1 MPKIGREKERLMT
14 IKNVE
19 VLENN
24 FLIIFKKYYGNV
36 KLRYNTLNKLLY
48 RLFLMLNLKNPNLYN
63 NRELSWLQFNTRVL
77 KQAQDESL
85 PLLERLKFLAIYGTN
100 LDEFYMIR
108 VAGLKKLFAAGIIVS
123 GADKLTPLQQLR
135 EIRSYLHQE
144 QQVVEHCRTSILK
157 KLEDEGV
164 SVKSYDEVST
174 QDKHKLNQF
183 FNENIYPVI
192 IPIAIDATH
201 PFPHLNNLS
210 FGLIV
215 KLQDLDDESVER
227 FGLIRVP
234 RVLERFVEL
243 ENGTYIPIE
252 SLVAQHVEDLFP
264 GFTLL
269 KYAAFRVTRNADI
282 AIEEE
287 EADDFMEIL
296 EEGLKLRRK
305 GEMVRLEVGSN
316 ADDEIINFFNRH
328 TNVYKDDIYKFHT
341 YLNLSSLWQIVANK
355 NFAHLLAAP
364 FKPKILPPFD
374 SNESI
379 FTTLEKQ
386 DVLMYHPYESFDPVV
401 KFIQVASKDPDVVS
415 IKMTLYRSGTNS
427 PIVQALMNASESG
440 KQVTVMVELKA
451 RFDEENNLIW
461 AKALEKSG
469 AHVIYGI
476 KGFKV
481 HAKATL
487 VTRRKNGKLKQYA
500 HLGTGNYN
508 PSTAKIYTDMSY
520 MTSKDEITND
530 LTRFFHFLTGF
541 SKKGKLNELYMA
553 PSQIKP
559 KILSLIHN
567 ETRQGENGQIIA
579 KINSLVD
586 EDVIR
591 ALYKASQ
598 AGVKIDLIVRGI
610 CCLKPGIEGVSE
622 NIRVISILGK
632 YLEHPRTFYF
642 KNDASAVYIS
652 SADWMPRN
660 LVRRIELL
668 TAIKDETA
676 KNKILQILQ
685 LQCADNALSHE
696 LQSDGSYIKV
706 KNEEENIVHN
716 HRHMEEY
723 VNTIVKASKKES
735 TSYTANLATSIF
747 TDIKE

>member
-1 MPKIGREKERLMT
+1 
-14 IKNVE
+14 
-19 VLENN
+19 
-24 FLIIFKKYYGNV
+24 
-36 KLRYNTLNKLLY
+36 
-48 RLFLMLNLKNPNLYN
+48 MLNLKNPNLYN

-108 VAGLKKLFAAGIIVS
+108 VAGLKKLFSAGIIVS

-135 EIRSYLHQE
+135 EIRNYLHQE
-144 QQVVEHCRTSILK
+144 LQVLEHCMSGILK
-157 KLEDEGV
+157 KLEPEGITI
-164 SVKSYDEVST
+164 KSYDEVN
-174 QDKHKLNQF
+174 QNEKNQLNRYF
-183 FNENIYPVI
+183 SENIYPVI
-192 IPIAIDATH
+192 IPIAVDATH

-215 KLQDLDDESVER
+215 KLYDCDDHSIER
-227 FGLIRVP
+227 FGIIRVP
-234 RVLERFVEL
+234 RVLSRFIQL
-243 ENGTYIPIE
+243 DNATYVPIE
-252 SLVAQHVEDLFP
+252 SLVAKHVEQLFP
-264 GFTLL
+264 GYSLI
-269 KYAAFRVTRNADI
+269 KYASFRVTRNADME
-282 AIEEE
+282 IEEE

-305 GEMVRLEVGSN
+305 GEMVRLEVGS
-316 ADDEIINFFNRH
+316 DTDEEIINFFNRH

-341 YLNLSSLWQIVANK
+341 FLNLSSLWQIVSNK
-355 NFAHLLAAP
+355 DFAHLLMPP
-364 FKPKILPPFD
+364 FKPKTLPPFD
-374 SNESI
+374 SNENI
-379 FTTLEKQ
+379 FLTLEKQ
-386 DVLMYHPYESFDPVV
+386 DVLLYHPYESFEPVV
-401 KFIQVASKDPDVVS
+401 KLIQVAAKDPDVVS

-427 PIVQALMNASESG
+427 PIVQSLMSAAESG

-461 AKALEKSG
+461 AKALEKAG

-481 HAKATL
+481 HAKAAL

-508 PSTAKIYTDMSY
+508 PATAKIYTDMSY

-541 SKKGKLNELYMA
+541 SKKGKLDELYMA

-559 KILSLIHN
+559 KILSLIQN
-567 ETRQGENGQIIA
+567 ETRKQKEGHIIA
-579 KINSLVD
+579 KVNSLVD

-598 AGVKIDLIVRGI
+598 AGVKVELIVRGI
-610 CCLKPGIEGVSE
+610 CCLKTGVAGVSE

-642 KNDASAVYIS
+642 KNDATQVYIS

-668 TAIKDETA
+668 TGIKDDAARE
-676 KNKILQILQ
+676 KILQILK
-685 LQCADNALSHE
+685 LQCSDNGLAHE
-696 LQSDGSYIKV
+696 LQEDGSYIKI
-706 KNEEENIVHN
+706 KRGDNKSINN
-716 HRHMEEY
+716 HKLLEDH
-723 VNTIVKASKKES
+723 VNRVSKATKKES
-735 TSYTANLATSIF
+735 ASSVANLAARLFIES
-747 TDIKE
+747 

>member
-1 MPKIGREKERLMT
+1 
-14 IKNVE
+14 
-19 VLENN
+19 
-24 FLIIFKKYYGNV
+24 
-36 KLRYNTLNKLLY
+36 
-48 RLFLMLNLKNPNLYN
+48 MLNLKNPNLYN
-63 NRELSWLQFNTRVL
+63 NRELSWLRFNTRVL

-123 GADKLTPLQQLR
+123 GADRLTPLQQLK
-135 EIRSYLHQE
+135 EIRKYLHQE
-144 QQVVEHCRTSILK
+144 QQVIEYTRTEILK
-157 KLEDEGV
+157 KLALEGM
-164 SVKSYDEVST
+164 SVQSYDEVNQT
-174 QDKHKLNQF
+174 QKYTLDRF

-192 IPIAIDATH
+192 IPIAVDPTH
-201 PFPHLNNLS
+201 PFPHFNNLS

-215 KLQDLDDESVER
+215 KLKDSDDESVER
-227 FGLIRVP
+227 FGIIRVP
-234 RVLERFVEL
+234 RVLDRFVEL
-243 ENGTYIPIE
+243 DNSTYVPIE

-264 GFTLL
+264 GYKLI

-316 ADDEIINFFNRH
+316 ADDEIINFFNH
-328 TNVYKDDIYKFHT
+328 HVNVYKDDIYKFHT
-341 YLNLSSLWQIVANK
+341 FLNLSSLWQIVGNK
-355 NFAHLLAAP
+355 DFAHLLSP
-364 FKPKILPPFD
+364 SFKPKSLPPCD
-374 SNESI
+374 ISENI

-386 DVLMYHPYESFDPVV
+386 DVLLYHPYESFDPVV
-401 KFIQVASKDPDVVS
+401 KFIQTAAKDPDVVS
-415 IKMTLYRSGTNS
+415 LKMTLYRSGTNS
-427 PIVQALMNASESG
+427 PIVKALMDASESG

-487 VTRRKNGKLKQYA
+487 ITRRTNGKLKQYA

-520 MTSKDEITND
+520 MTSKDVITND

-567 ETRQGENGQIIA
+567 ETRQGANGQIIA
-579 KINSLVD
+579 KVNSLVD

-598 AGVKIDLIVRGI
+598 AGVKIELIVRGI
-610 CCLKPGIEGVSE
+610 CCLKPQVEGVSE
-622 NIRVISILGK
+622 NIKVISILGK

-642 KNDASAVYIS
+642 KNDATQVYIS

-668 TAIKDETA
+668 TAIKDDAA
-676 KNKILQILQ
+676 KEKILQILQ
-685 LQCADNALSHE
+685 LQCADNSLAHE
-696 LQSDGSYIKV
+696 LQSDGSYVKV
-706 KNEEENIVHN
+706 KKENAKTVNN
-716 HRHMEEY
+716 HKMLEDY
-723 VNTIVKASKKES
+723 VNRISKASKKEL
-735 TSYTANLATSIF
+735 TSSVAQLAARLYTES
-747 TDIKE
+747 

>member
-1 MPKIGREKERLMT
+1 
-14 IKNVE
+14 
-19 VLENN
+19 
-24 FLIIFKKYYGNV
+24 
-36 KLRYNTLNKLLY
+36 
-48 RLFLMLNLKNPNLYN
+48 MLNLKNPQFYN

-108 VAGLKKLFAAGIIVS
+108 VAGLKKLFSAGIIVS

-135 EIRSYLHQE
+135 EIRKYLHQE
-144 QQVVEHCRTSILK
+144 QQVLEHCLSGILSSVEK
-157 KLEDEGV
+157 EGIL
-164 SVKSYDEVST
+164 VKSYDEVNKN
-174 QDKHKLNQF
+174 QKNKLDRF
-183 FNENIYPVI
+183 FYEQIYPVI

-210 FGLIV
+210 FGIIV
-215 KLQDLDDESVER
+215 KLNDIDDVTIER
-227 FGLIRVP
+227 FGIVRVP
-234 RVLERFVEL
+234 RVLDRFIEC
-243 ENGTYIPIE
+243 ENGLFVPVE
-252 SLVAQHVEDLFP
+252 SVVEQHIEDLFP
-264 GFTLL
+264 GYTLN
-269 KYAAFRVTRNADI
+269 KYAAFRVTRNADME
-282 AIEEE
+282 IEEE

-305 GEMVRLEVGSN
+305 GAMVRLEVGIN
-316 ADDEIINFFNRH
+316 ADEEIINFFNRH

-341 YLNLSSLWQIVANK
+341 FLNLPSLWQIVGSK
-355 NFAHLLAAP
+355 DFAHLLAAP
-364 FKPKILPPFD
+364 FKPKMLPPFHA
-374 SNESI
+374 NEDI
-379 FTTLEKQ
+379 FTILEKQ
-386 DVLMYHPYESFDPVV
+386 DVLMYHPYESFEPVV
-401 KFIQVASKDPDVVS
+401 KLIQDASKDKDVVS

-427 PIVQALMNASESG
+427 PIVQALMNASESE

-461 AKALEKSG
+461 AKALEKAG

-481 HAKATL
+481 HAKAAL

-508 PSTAKIYTDMSY
+508 PATAKIYTDMSY

-541 SKKGKLNELYMA
+541 SKKGNLNELYMA
-553 PSQIKP
+553 PTQIKP

-567 ETRQGENGQIIA
+567 ETRKGNKGRIVA

-598 AGVKIDLIVRGI
+598 AGVRVDLIVRGI
-610 CCLKPGIEGVSE
+610 CCLKPGIPEISE

-632 YLEHPRTFYF
+632 YLEHPRVFYF
-642 KNDASAVYIS
+642 KNDKTGVYIS

-668 TAIKDETA
+668 TGIKDEVSR
-676 KNKILQILQ
+676 NKIIQILNLQI
-685 LQCADNALSHE
+685 ADNSLAHE

-706 KNEEENIVHN
+706 KRDNNKSINN
-716 HRHMEEY
+716 HKLIEDY
-723 VNTIVKASKKES
+723 VNRVSKATKKES
-735 TSYTANLATSIF
+735 SSSIEQLASRLF
-747 TDIKE
+747 LES

>member
-1 MPKIGREKERLMT
+1 MI
-14 IKNVE
+14 V
-19 VLENN
+19 
-24 FLIIFKKYYGNV
+24 
-36 KLRYNTLNKLLY
+36 
-48 RLFLMLNLKNPNLYN
+48 NLKNPNLYN

-77 KQAQDESL
+77 KQAQDDSL

-108 VAGLKKLFAAGIIVS
+108 IAGLKKLFSAGIIVS

-135 EIRSYLHQE
+135 EIRIYLHQE
-144 QQVVEHCRTSILK
+144 QQVLEHCMGGILK
-157 KLEDEGV
+157 KLEEEGL
-164 SVKSYDEVST
+164 SIKSYSDVNQNEKN
-174 QDKHKLNQF
+174 QLNRF
-183 FNENIYPVI
+183 FYENIYPVI

-215 KLQDLDDESVER
+215 KLKDNDNEDIER
-227 FGLIRVP
+227 FGIIRVP
-234 RVLERFVEL
+234 RVLSRFVEL
-243 ENGTYIPIE
+243 GNGTYVPIE
-252 SLVAQHVEDLFP
+252 SVVAQHVEDLFP
-264 GFTLL
+264 GYTLS
-269 KYAAFRVTRNADI
+269 KYSSFRVTRNADL

-287 EADDFMEIL
+287 EADDFLEIL

-305 GEMVRLEVGSN
+305 GEMVRLEIGKNS
-316 ADDEIINFFNRH
+316 DEEIINFFNRH

-341 YLNLSSLWQIVANK
+341 FLNLSSLWQIVGNK
-355 NFAHLLAAP
+355 DFAHLLSPP
-364 FKPKILPPFD
+364 FKPKTLPPLD
-374 SNESI
+374 NNENI

-386 DVLMYHPYESFDPVV
+386 DILMYHPYESFDPVV
-401 KFIQVASKDPDVVS
+401 KLIQSASKDPDVVS

-427 PIVQALMNASESG
+427 PIVQALMNASDSG

-461 AKALEKSG
+461 AKALEKAG
-469 AHVIYGI
+469 THVIYGI

-481 HAKATL
+481 HAKAAL
-487 VTRRKNGKLKQYA
+487 ITRRKNGKLKQYA

-508 PSTAKIYTDMSY
+508 PATSKIYTDMSY

-541 SKKGKLNELYMA
+541 SNKGKLNELYMA

-559 KILSLIHN
+559 KLLSLIHN
-567 ETRQGENGQIIA
+567 ETRQGENGEIIA

-598 AGVKIDLIVRGI
+598 AGVKVDLIVRGI

-642 KNDASAVYIS
+642 KNDNPGVYIS

-668 TAIKDETA
+668 TAIKDEPS
-676 KNKILQILQ
+676 KEKIIQILK
-685 LQCADNALSHE
+685 LQCSDNALAHE
-696 LQSDGSYIKV
+696 LQSDGSYIKI
-706 KNEEENIVHN
+706 KRENTKSINN
-716 HRHMEEY
+716 HKLLEDY
-723 VNTIVKASKKES
+723 VNRIAKATKKETAS
-735 TSYTANLATSIF
+735 TLQQLASRLFI
-747 TDIKE
+747 ES

>member
-1 MPKIGREKERLMT
+1 
-14 IKNVE
+14 
-19 VLENN
+19 
-24 FLIIFKKYYGNV
+24 
-36 KLRYNTLNKLLY
+36 
-48 RLFLMLNLKNPNLYN
+48 MLNLKNPNLYN

-135 EIRSYLHQE
+135 EIRTYLHQE

-164 SVKSYDEVST
+164 CVKSYDEVNT
-174 QDKHKLNQF
+174 QEKNKLNQF

-192 IPIAIDATH
+192 IPIAIDSTH

-234 RVLERFVEL
+234 RVLERFVQL
-243 ENGTYIPIE
+243 ENGTYIPVE

-341 YLNLSSLWQIVANK
+341 YLNLSSLWQIVSNK

-364 FKPKILPPFD
+364 FKPKNLPPFD
-374 SNESI
+374 SGENI

-386 DVLMYHPYESFDPVV
+386 DVLMYHPYESFEPVV
-401 KFIQVASKDPDVVS
+401 KFIQVASKDPNVVS

-427 PIVQALMNASESG
+427 PIVKALMEASESG

-579 KINSLVD
+579 KVNSLVD

-610 CCLKPGIEGVSE
+610 CCLKPGVAGVSE

-642 KNDASAVYIS
+642 KSDAAGVYIS

-676 KNKILQILQ
+676 KSKILQILQ

-706 KNEEENIVHN
+706 KGDEEHIIHN
-716 HRHMEEY
+716 HKHLEEY
-723 VNTIVKASKKES
+723 VNNIVKASKKES
-735 TSYTANLATSIF
+735 TSYTANLATKIF
-747 TDIKE
+747 TQTEK

>member
-1 MPKIGREKERLMT
+1 
-14 IKNVE
+14 
-19 VLENN
+19 
-24 FLIIFKKYYGNV
+24 
-36 KLRYNTLNKLLY
+36 
-48 RLFLMLNLKNPNLYN
+48 MLNLKNPNLYN

-108 VAGLKKLFAAGIIVS
+108 VAGLKKLFSAGIIVS

-135 EIRSYLHQE
+135 EIRYYLHQE
-144 QQVVEHCRTSILK
+144 QQVVEHCRSEILK
-157 KLEDEGV
+157 KLEGEGIF
-164 SVKSYDEVST
+164 VKNYDGVNKQEKS
-174 QDKHKLNQF
+174 KLNQF

-215 KLQDLDDESVER
+215 KLQDGDDSAVER
-227 FGLIRVP
+227 FGLIRIP
-234 RVLERFVEL
+234 RVLSRFIEL
-243 ENGTYIPIE
+243 GNGVYVPIE
-252 SLVAQHVEDLFP
+252 SIVAQHVEDLFP

-282 AIEEE
+282 EIEEE

-328 TNVYKDDIYKFHT
+328 TNVFKDDIYKFHT
-341 YLNLSSLWQIVANK
+341 FLNLSSLWQIVGNRD
-355 NFAHLLAAP
+355 FAHLLSAP
-364 FKPKILPPFD
+364 FKPKNLPPFEN
-374 SNESI
+374 SENI

-401 KFIQVASKDPDVVS
+401 KFIQNASKDPDVVS

-427 PIVQALMNASESG
+427 PIVQALMSASESG

-481 HAKATL
+481 HAKAAL

-508 PSTAKIYTDMSY
+508 PATAKIYTDMSY

-553 PSQIKP
+553 PTQIKP
-559 KILSLIHN
+559 KLLSLIHN
-567 ETRQGENGQIIA
+567 ETRQGTKGHIIA

-586 EDVIR
+586 EDIIR
-591 ALYKASQ
+591 SLYKASQ
-598 AGVKIDLIVRGI
+598 AGVKVELIVRGI
-610 CCLKPGIEGVSE
+610 CCLKPGIKGVSE

-642 KNDASAVYIS
+642 KNDASQVYIS

-668 TAIKDETA
+668 TAIKDEVSQS
-676 KNKILQILQ
+676 KILQILQ
-685 LQCADNALSHE
+685 LQCCDNTLSHQ

-706 KNEEENIVHN
+706 KNENYKTINN
-716 HRHMEEY
+716 HKHMEDY
-723 VNTIVKASKKES
+723 VNRIAKASKKES
-735 TSYTANLATSIF
+735 ASFISNLMTTIF
-747 TDIKE
+747 IDCKE

>member
-1 MPKIGREKERLMT
+1 
-14 IKNVE
+14 
-19 VLENN
+19 
-24 FLIIFKKYYGNV
+24 
-36 KLRYNTLNKLLY
+36 
-48 RLFLMLNLKNPNLYN
+48 MLNLKNPNLYL

-108 VAGLKKLFAAGIIVS
+108 VAGLKKLFSAGVIVS
-123 GADKLTPLQQLR
+123 GADRLTPLQQLR
-135 EIRSYLHQE
+135 EIRNYLHQE
-144 QQVVEHCRTSILK
+144 QQVVEHCRNEIFT
-157 KLEDEGV
+157 KLEPHGIN
-164 SVKSYDEVST
+164 VKTYDQASNQEKKV
-174 QDKHKLNQF
+174 LNQF

-215 KLQDLDDESVER
+215 KLIDDDNEGVER
-227 FGLIRVP
+227 FGIIRVP
-234 RVLERFVEL
+234 RVLDRFVEL
-243 ENGTYIPIE
+243 ESGTYVPIE
-252 SLVAQHVEDLFP
+252 NLVAKHVEELFP
-264 GFTLL
+264 GYSLT
-269 KYAAFRVTRNADI
+269 KYASFRVTRNADM

-316 ADDEIINFFNRH
+316 ADDEIINFFNQH
-328 TNVYKDDIYKFHT
+328 AHVYKNDIYKFHT
-341 YLNLSSLWQIVANK
+341 FLNLSSLWQIVTNK
-355 NFAHLLAAP
+355 DFAHLLAP
-364 FKPKILPPFD
+364 SFQPKTLPPFD
-374 SNESI
+374 TNEDYFAI
-379 FTTLEKQ
+379 LEKQ
-386 DVLMYHPYESFDPVV
+386 DVLLYHPYDSFDPVV
-401 KFIQVASKDPDVVS
+401 NLIQCAAKDPDVVS
-415 IKMTLYRSGTNS
+415 IKMTLYRSGTKS
-427 PIVQALMNASESG
+427 PIVKALIDASESG

-476 KGFKV
+476 QGFKV
-481 HAKATL
+481 HAKAAL
-487 VTRRKNGKLKQYA
+487 ITRRINGKLKQYA
-500 HLGTGNYN
+500 HLATGNYN
-508 PSTAKIYTDMSY
+508 PSTSKIYTDMSY
-520 MTSKDEITND
+520 MTSKDAITND

-541 SKKGKLNELYMA
+541 SKKGKLNELYMS

-559 KILSLIHN
+559 KLLSLIHN
-567 ETRQGENGQIIA
+567 ETRQGTKGQIIA
-579 KINSLVD
+579 KVNSLVD

-632 YLEHPRTFYF
+632 YLEHARSFYF
-642 KNDASAVYIS
+642 KNDASKIYIS

-676 KNKILQILQ
+676 QNKIIQILK
-685 LQCADNALSHE
+685 LQCADNVLAHE
-696 LQSDGSYIKV
+696 LQSNGTYRKV
-706 KNEEENIVHN
+706 KQDDEHKKTNN
-716 HRHMEEY
+716 HKLLEDY
-723 VNTIVKASKKES
+723 VNKIAKATRKES
-735 TSYTANLATSIF
+735 STYVSQLAQRLFIES
-747 TDIKE
+747 

>member
-1 MPKIGREKERLMT
+1 
-14 IKNVE
+14 
-19 VLENN
+19 
-24 FLIIFKKYYGNV
+24 
-36 KLRYNTLNKLLY
+36 
-48 RLFLMLNLKNPNLYN
+48 MLNLKNPQFYN

-108 VAGLKKLFAAGIIVS
+108 VAGLKKLFSAGIIVS

-135 EIRSYLHQE
+135 EIRKYLHQE
-144 QQVVEHCRTSILK
+144 QQVLEHCLSGILSSIEK
-157 KLEDEGV
+157 EGIL
-164 SVKSYDEVST
+164 VKSYDEVNKN
-174 QDKHKLNQF
+174 QKNKLDRF
-183 FNENIYPVI
+183 FYEQIYPVI

-210 FGLIV
+210 FGIIV
-215 KLQDLDDESVER
+215 KLNDIDDVTIER
-227 FGLIRVP
+227 FGIVRVP
-234 RVLERFVEL
+234 RVLDRFIEC
-243 ENGTYIPIE
+243 ENGLFVPVE
-252 SLVAQHVEDLFP
+252 SVVEQHIEDLFP
-264 GFTLL
+264 GYTLN
-269 KYAAFRVTRNADI
+269 KYAAFRVTRNADME
-282 AIEEE
+282 IEEE

-305 GEMVRLEVGSN
+305 GAMVRLEVGIN
-316 ADDEIINFFNRH
+316 ADEEVINFFNRH

-341 YLNLSSLWQIVANK
+341 FLNLPSLWQIVGSK

-364 FKPKILPPFD
+364 FKPKMLPPFHA
-374 SNESI
+374 NEDI
-379 FTTLEKQ
+379 FTILEKQ
-386 DVLMYHPYESFDPVV
+386 DVLMYHPYESFEPVV
-401 KFIQVASKDPDVVS
+401 KLIQDASKDKDVVS

-427 PIVQALMNASESG
+427 PIVQALMNASESE

-461 AKALEKSG
+461 AKALEKAG

-481 HAKATL
+481 HAKAAL

-508 PSTAKIYTDMSY
+508 PATAKIYTDMSY

-541 SKKGKLNELYMA
+541 SKKGNLNELYMA

-567 ETRQGENGQIIA
+567 ETRKGNKGRIVA

-598 AGVKIDLIVRGI
+598 AGVRVDLIVRGI
-610 CCLKPGIEGVSE
+610 CCLKPGIPEISE

-632 YLEHPRTFYF
+632 YLEHPRVFYF
-642 KNDASAVYIS
+642 KNDKTGVYIS

-668 TAIKDETA
+668 TGIKDEVSR
-676 KNKILQILQ
+676 NKIIQILNLQI
-685 LQCADNALSHE
+685 ADNSLAHE

-706 KNEEENIVHN
+706 KRDNNKSINN
-716 HRHMEEY
+716 HKLIEDY
-723 VNTIVKASKKES
+723 VNRVSKATKKES
-735 TSYTANLATSIF
+735 SSSIEQLASRLF
-747 TDIKE
+747 LES

>member
-1 MPKIGREKERLMT
+1 
-14 IKNVE
+14 
-19 VLENN
+19 
-24 FLIIFKKYYGNV
+24 
-36 KLRYNTLNKLLY
+36 
-48 RLFLMLNLKNPNLYN
+48 MLNLKNPRFYN

-123 GADKLTPLQQLR
+123 GADRLTPLQQLR
-135 EIRSYLHQE
+135 EIRTYLHQE
-144 QQVVEHCRTSILK
+144 QQVIEHCMNGILK
-157 KLEDEGV
+157 KLEDEGLFI
-164 SVKSYDEVST
+164 KSYKEV
-174 QDKHKLNQF
+174 NQSEKNTLKRY
-183 FNENIYPVI
+183 FNENLYPVI
-192 IPIAIDATH
+192 VPIAIDATH

-215 KLQDLDDESVER
+215 KLSDKDDTTIER

-243 ENGTYIPIE
+243 GNNTYVPIE
-252 SLVAQHVEDLFP
+252 TLISEHIEDLFP
-264 GFTLL
+264 GYSLL
-269 KYAAFRVTRNADI
+269 KYSSFRVTRNADME
-282 AIEEE
+282 IEEE

-316 ADDEIINFFNRH
+316 GDDEIINSFNRH
-328 TNVYKDDIYKFHT
+328 TNVYKDDIYRFHT
-341 YLNLSSLWQIVANK
+341 FINLSSLWQIVGNK
-355 NFAHLLAAP
+355 DFAHLSLPP
-364 FKPKILPPFD
+364 FKPKLLPPFET
-374 SNESI
+374 NENI

-386 DVLMYHPYESFDPVV
+386 DVLLYHPYESFEPVV
-401 KFIQVASKDPDVVS
+401 KLIQTASKDPDVVS

-427 PIVQALMNASESG
+427 PIVQALMSASESG

-461 AKALEKSG
+461 AKALEKAG

-481 HAKATL
+481 HAKAAL

-508 PSTAKIYTDMSY
+508 PATAKIYTDMSY
-520 MTSKDEITND
+520 LTSKDEITND
-530 LTRFFHFLTGF
+530 LTRFFHFLSGF
-541 SKKGKLNELYMA
+541 SNKGKLNELYMA

-559 KILSLIHN
+559 KLLSLIQN
-567 ETRQGENGQIIA
+567 EMRKGEDGHIIA
-579 KINSLVD
+579 KVNSLVD

-591 ALYKASQ
+591 GLYKASQ
-598 AGVKIDLIVRGI
+598 AGTKVELIVRGI

-622 NIRVISILGK
+622 NISVISILGK
-632 YLEHPRTFYF
+632 YLEHPRTFFF
-642 KNDASAVYIS
+642 KNDATQVYIS

-660 LVRRIELL
+660 LVRRVELL
-668 TAIKDETA
+668 TGIKDQVA
-676 KNKILQILQ
+676 KEKILQVLNLQ
-685 LQCADNALSHE
+685 LADNTLAHE
-696 LQSDGSYIKV
+696 LHSDGTYAKV
-706 KNEEENIVHN
+706 KRDGQKQLNSHKFLED
-716 HRHMEEY
+716 Y
-723 VNTIVKASKKES
+723 VNRISKATKKMSPSDIQQMAARFFMES
-735 TSYTANLATSIF
+735 
-747 TDIKE
+747 

>member
-1 MPKIGREKERLMT
+1 
-14 IKNVE
+14 
-19 VLENN
+19 
-24 FLIIFKKYYGNV
+24 
-36 KLRYNTLNKLLY
+36 
-48 RLFLMLNLKNPNLYN
+48 MLNLKNPNLYL

-108 VAGLKKLFAAGIIVS
+108 VAGLKKLFSAGVIVS
-123 GADKLTPLQQLR
+123 GADRLTPLQQLR

-144 QQVVEHCRTSILK
+144 QQVVEHCRNEIFT
-157 KLEDEGV
+157 KLEPHGIK
-164 SVKSYDEVST
+164 VKTYDQASNQE
-174 QDKHKLNQF
+174 KRILNQF

-215 KLQDLDDESVER
+215 KLIDDDNKDVER
-227 FGLIRVP
+227 FGIIRVP
-234 RVLERFVEL
+234 RVLDRFVEL
-243 ENGTYIPIE
+243 ESGTYVPIE
-252 SLVAQHVEDLFP
+252 NLVAKHVEELFP
-264 GFTLL
+264 GYSLT
-269 KYAAFRVTRNADI
+269 KYSSFRVTRNADI
-282 AIEEE
+282 EIEEE

-316 ADDEIINFFNRH
+316 ADDEIINFFNQH
-328 TNVYKDDIYKFHT
+328 AHVYKNDIYKFHT
-341 YLNLSSLWQIVANK
+341 FLNLSSLWQIVSNK
-355 NFAHLLAAP
+355 DFAHLLAP
-364 FKPKILPPFD
+364 SFQPKTLPPFD
-374 SNESI
+374 SNEDYFSI
-379 FTTLEKQ
+379 LEKQ
-386 DVLMYHPYESFDPVV
+386 DVLLYHPYDSFEPVV
-401 KFIQVASKDPDVVS
+401 NLIQCAAKDPDVVS
-415 IKMTLYRSGTNS
+415 IKMTLYRSGTKS
-427 PIVQALMNASESG
+427 PIVKALIDASESG

-476 KGFKV
+476 QGFKV
-481 HAKATL
+481 HAKAAL
-487 VTRRKNGKLKQYA
+487 ITRRINGKLKQYA
-500 HLGTGNYN
+500 HLATGNYN
-508 PSTAKIYTDMSY
+508 PSTSKIYTDMSY
-520 MTSKDEITND
+520 MTSKDTITND

-541 SKKGKLNELYMA
+541 SKKGKLNELYMS

-559 KILSLIHN
+559 KLLSLIHN
-567 ETRQGENGQIIA
+567 ETRQGTNGQIIA
-579 KINSLVD
+579 KVNSLVD
-586 EDVIR
+586 EDIIK

-632 YLEHPRTFYF
+632 YLEHARSFYF
-642 KNDASAVYIS
+642 KNDASKIYIS

-668 TAIKDETA
+668 TAIKDEA
-676 KNKILQILQ
+676 AQNKIIQILK
-685 LQCADNALSHE
+685 LQCSDNVLAHE
-696 LQSDGSYIKV
+696 LQSDGTYIKV
-706 KNEEENIVHN
+706 KQDDEHKKINN
-716 HRHMEEY
+716 HKLLEDY
-723 VNTIVKASKKES
+723 VNKIAKATRKES
-735 TSYTANLATSIF
+735 STYIAQLAQRLFIES
-747 TDIKE
+747 

>member
-1 MPKIGREKERLMT
+1 
-14 IKNVE
+14 
-19 VLENN
+19 
-24 FLIIFKKYYGNV
+24 
-36 KLRYNTLNKLLY
+36 
-48 RLFLMLNLKNPNLYN
+48 MLNLKNPNLYN

-135 EIRSYLHQE
+135 EIRTYLHQE
-144 QQVVEHCRTSILK
+144 QQVVEYCRSEILK
-157 KLEDEGV
+157 KLAQEGIT
-164 SVKSYDEVST
+164 VKSFDEANQT
-174 QDKHKLNQF
+174 EKNYLNRF
-183 FNENIYPVI
+183 FSENVYPVI

-215 KLQDLDDESVER
+215 KLQDSDDTSIER
-227 FGLIRVP
+227 FGFIRIP
-234 RVLERFVEL
+234 RVLSRFIEL
-243 ENGTYIPIE
+243 ENGVYVPIE
-252 SLVAQHVEDLFP
+252 SLVIEHVEELFP
-264 GFTLL
+264 GYTLL

-341 YLNLSSLWQIVANK
+341 FLDLSSLWQIVGNK
-355 NFAHLLAAP
+355 DFAHLLAAP
-364 FKPKILPPFD
+364 FKPKNLPPLD
-374 SNESI
+374 SNENI

-386 DVLMYHPYESFDPVV
+386 DILMYHPYESFDPVV
-401 KFIQVASKDPDVVS
+401 KLIQTASKDPDVVS

-461 AKALEKSG
+461 AKALEKAG

-567 ETRQGENGQIIA
+567 ETRQGKNGEIIA
-579 KINSLVD
+579 KVNSLVD

-598 AGVKIDLIVRGI
+598 AGVKISLIVRGI
-610 CCLKPGIEGVSE
+610 CCLKPGIKDVSE

-642 KNDASAVYIS
+642 KNDAAQVYIS

-668 TAIKDETA
+668 TAIKDEAA
-676 KNKILQILQ
+676 KEKIKQILR
-685 LQCADNALSHE
+685 LQHCDNVLSHE
-696 LQSDGSYIKV
+696 LRSDGSYVRIKHDVV
-706 KNEEENIVHN
+706 KAKNN
-716 HRHMEEY
+716 HKHLEDY
-723 VNTIVKASKKES
+723 VNRISKASKKES
-735 TSYTANLATSIF
+735 VSHTADLMSNIYKISE
-747 TDIKE
+747 D

>member
-1 MPKIGREKERLMT
+1 
-14 IKNVE
+14 
-19 VLENN
+19 
-24 FLIIFKKYYGNV
+24 
-36 KLRYNTLNKLLY
+36 
-48 RLFLMLNLKNPNLYN
+48 MLNLKNPDLYN

-123 GADKLTPLQQLR
+123 SADKLTPLQQLR
-135 EIRSYLHQE
+135 EIRKYLHQE
-144 QQVVEHCRTSILK
+144 QQVIEHCMNGILK
-157 KLEDEGV
+157 KLEPEGI
-164 SVKSYDEVST
+164 SIKTYDEVN
-174 QDKHKLNQF
+174 QHEKNHLNRF
-183 FNENIYPVI
+183 FKENIYPVI
-192 IPIAIDATH
+192 IPIAVDATH

-210 FGLIV
+210 VGLIV
-215 KLQDLDDESVER
+215 KLSDSDNPEIER
-227 FGLIRVP
+227 YGIIRVP
-234 RVLERFVEL
+234 RVLKRFVEL
-243 ENGTYIPIE
+243 DNGVYIPIE
-252 SLVAQHVEDLFP
+252 SLVAKHVEDLFP
-264 GFTLL
+264 GYTLL
-269 KYAAFRVTRNADI
+269 KYTSFRITRNADLE
-282 AIEEE
+282 IEEE

-305 GEMVRLEVGSN
+305 GAMVRLEVGK
-316 ADDEIINFFNRH
+316 AGDEEIINFFNRH

-341 YLNLSSLWQIVANK
+341 FLNLASLWQIVSNK
-355 NFAHLLAAP
+355 DFAHLLAAP
-364 FKPKILPPFD
+364 FKPKTLPPLD
-374 SNESI
+374 SSENI
-379 FTTLEKQ
+379 FTTLEKE
-386 DVLMYHPYESFDPVV
+386 DILLYHPYESFDPVV
-401 KFIQVASKDPDVVS
+401 KFIQDASKDPDVVS

-427 PIVQALMNASESG
+427 PIVQALISASESG

-476 KGFKV
+476 RGFKV

-487 VTRRKNGKLKQYA
+487 VTRRKNDKLKQYA

-508 PSTAKIYTDMSY
+508 PATSKIYTDFSY

-541 SKKGKLNELYMA
+541 SKKGKLDELYMS

-559 KILSLIHN
+559 KILSLIQN
-567 ETRQGENGQIIA
+567 ETRKGQDGRIIA
-579 KINSLVD
+579 KVNSLVD

-598 AGVKIDLIVRGI
+598 AGVKVDLIVRGI
-610 CCLKPGIEGVSE
+610 CCLKPGVEGVSE

-642 KNDASAVYIS
+642 KNDDAQVYIS

-668 TAIKDETA
+668 TAIKDETS
-676 KNKILQILQ
+676 KNKVIQILK
-685 LQCADNALSHE
+685 LQCSDNSLAHE
-696 LQSDGSYIKV
+696 LQSDGSYIKI
-706 KNEEENIVHN
+706 KTDGEKPINN
-716 HRHMEEY
+716 HKMLEDY
-723 VNTIVKASKKES
+723 VNRISKATKKE
-735 TSYTANLATSIF
+735 TSSSVEQLAARLFS
-747 TDIKE
+747 ES